1 MRNEVTMTA
10 MRPHGPDPLED
21 EPPSWRGELVVGD
34 LWASW
39 RGAAGDAAPHR
50 HLAAQ
55 AVIAPMGACVVDG
68 EGQRHGAT
76 VILIDPLVR
85 HALLPIVEAQI
96 LFVEQGAIGAP
107 AVAPL
112 LESIRAARDTIAI
125 IGPPEAGFWR
135 AWLDGE
141 ARSSPW
147 PPPGSERLADL
158 IDRLAPLGLLRLE
171 TAASAFGLSSSR
183 FRHRFSE
190 SFGLPFRRYVL
201 WRRLRLAAV
210 AMMQGADATDAAH
223 AAGFA
228 DQSHYARTLRAMF
241 GVTAGQALSKP
252 RLAPESRLS

>member
-1 MRNEVTMTA
+1 MTA
-10 MRPHGPDPLED
+10 MRTHGAHPPED
-21 EPPSWRGELVVGD
+21 EPSSWRGDLVVGD

-55 AVIAPMGACVVDG
+55 AVIAPMGVRVRVVDG
-68 EGQRHGAT
+68 EGQQYGAT
-76 VILIDPLVR
+76 VILIDPLAS

-96 LFVEQGAIGAP
+96 LFVEPGAICAP

-112 LESIRAARDTIAI
+112 LETIRAARDTIAI
-125 IGPPEAGFWR
+125 IGPPEGGFWR

-147 PPPGSERLADL
+147 PPPGSESLADL

-171 TAASAFGLSSSR
+171 TAASAFGLSNSR

-210 AMMQGADATDAAH
+210 AMMQGADATSAAH

-228 DQSHYARTLRAMF
+228 DQSHYARTLRSMF

-252 RLAPESRLS
+252 RLASGSRVS

>member
-1 MRNEVTMTA
+1 MI
-10 MRPHGPDPLED
+10 
-21 EPPSWRGELVVGD
+21 GD

-55 AVIAPMGACVVDG
+55 AVIAPTGARVVDG
-68 EGQRHGAT
+68 EGQQHGAT

-85 HALLPIVEAQI
+85 HALLPIAQVQI

-107 AVAPL
+107 AVVPL
-112 LESIRAARDTIAI
+112 LERIRAARDTIAI
-125 IGPPEAGFWR
+125 IGPAEGGFWR
-135 AWLDGE
+135 AWLDAE
-141 ARSSPW
+141 APSSPW
-147 PPPGSERLADL
+147 PPPGSGSLADL
-158 IDRLAPLGLLRLE
+158 IDRSAPLGLLRLE
-171 TAASAFGLSSSR
+171 TAASTFGLSNSR
-183 FRHRFSE
+183 FRHRFAE

-210 AMMQGADATDAAH
+210 AMMQGCDATGAAH

-252 RLAPESRLS
+252 RLAPGSRVS